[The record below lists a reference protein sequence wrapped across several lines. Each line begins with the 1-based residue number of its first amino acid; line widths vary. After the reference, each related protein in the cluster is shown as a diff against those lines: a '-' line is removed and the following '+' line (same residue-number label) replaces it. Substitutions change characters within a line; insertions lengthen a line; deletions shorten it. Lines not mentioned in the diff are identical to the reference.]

1 MNESSNNQQSN
12 QQGGNSGKGR
22 RNTSNKENLSNF
34 VFGKVQPQAVPLEE
48 AVLGALML
56 DREALPMVM
65 DTLRPESFYLE
76 AHQHIYRAV
85 IRLFERS
92 NPVDLLTVTEELKKA
107 GELDNIGGG
116 YYLVELSNRVASAAN
131 IEYHARIIAQKH
143 IQRELIGVSTRTIRD
158 AYEDTTD
165 VFNLLDEAEKGLF
178 AITQN
183 NLSRSYESMGS
194 LSSKVLKQI
203 EELSKK
209 EDGLTGVPTGFTDL
223 DRLTSGWQPSDL
235 IIIAARPG
243 MGKCLGKG
251 TKVLMFNGSLQ
262 NVEDLNPGD
271 LLMGDD
277 STPRQVLSTTTGR
290 EMMYWVRQNKGM
302 DYRVN
307 ESHILSL
314 KRSRTEWRHQNGAV
328 LNISVK
334 EYLQQSAKF
343 KTNYKG
349 YKTAVEFAERSLAVH
364 PYFLGLWLGDGTSDN
379 SNIST
384 TDEEVVSYLESYADD
399 LGLSLKKHQQAPEK
413 CPIYCIANDRQ
424 HAMGYSLHGMLR
436 DLGVIGNKHIPKD
449 YLINATAKRLELLA
463 GLIDSDG
470 HYLEQSNGFEI
481 TQKNERLAR
490 EIKFLCDSL
499 GFRTSLTA
507 KKAQI
512 TSIGFESTVWR
523 LRIYGDL
530 NKVPVRIQRKQPNP
544 WKSKIN
550 WQVTG
555 IRVEADKVDDYYGF
569 ELDGNGLFLL
579 EDMTVTHNTS
589 MVLAVAL
596 NAARDFN
603 KGIAL
608 FSLEMASTQLVQR
621 LISMESE
628 IPANKFRNG
637 KLEDYEWQMLQSTV
651 ERLNAVPIFIDDTP
665 AINIFE
671 LRAKC
676 RRLKMQHDIQLIVI
690 DYLQLMT
697 GSSDNNRTGNREQE
711 IGSIS
716 RALKSLAKELN
727 VPVIALSQLSRAV
740 EVRGGSKRPQ
750 LSDLRESG
758 CLTGDTLIV
767 DAQTGRRVTIQCLA
781 ERAHQ
786 STFASLGM
794 TEDLKVHPQNLVKA
808 FYSGQKQVFE
818 IKTHS
823 GRSIKA
829 SANHPFFKLNGW
841 TALENLQEG
850 DRIAMPRKINISS
863 PSNPLSKT
871 ELTLLAHLIGDGCI
885 LPKSP
890 YHYTSADKANIEI
903 VNVCA
908 KELFGIEGRI
918 VAQENWW
925 HTYLTSPYHL
935 THRVKHPITIWYEKM
950 GLERVRSYKK
960 RLPDQLFESD
970 EENIALFLHHLWA
983 TDGNISWKTAQ
994 EGRSPS
1000 LAIYYGTTSVI
1011 LAEQVQHLLL
1021 RLGIQ
1026 STVRITRKGNYRP
1039 SFNIWIEGK
1048 DCQTKFL
1055 TLVGCYGERGV
1066 KIPAMQ
1072 LALDAIEG
1080 NPNNDT
1086 IPKEAWHGAIQT
1098 AKEDQGLS
1106 WRSFSEQ
1113 LEMSYAGSTLFKHG
1127 ISRERM
1133 SRIEQFLP
1141 DEKISNLVHS
1151 DIYWDKIKSIS
1162 PLGIEDVYD
1171 ATVLNV
1177 HNFVANDFIVHNSIE
1192 QDADIVSFIYRPE
1205 YYQILEDEQGQS
1217 LKGIAEFIVAKHR
1230 NGALDTIR
1238 LKFTDT
1244 FAKFSNLDD
1253 PSFAGL
1259 SDPLTGPFQP
1269 SVISRQSR
1277 MNDED
1282 IPF

>member
-12 QQGGNSGKGR
+12 QQGGYNGKGR
-22 RNTSNKENLSNF
+22 KNAPNNESLSNF

-76 AHQHIYRAV
+76 SHQQIYRAI

-107 GELDNIGGG
+107 GELDKIGGG

-235 IIIAARPG
+235 IIVAARPG

-251 TKVLMFNGSLQ
+251 TKVLMYNGSLQ

-277 STPRQVLSTTTGR
+277 STPRTILSTTKGQ
-290 EMMYWVRQNKGM
+290 EMMYWVRQNKGI

-314 KRSRTEWRHQNGAV
+314 KRSRTEWKHQNGDV

-349 YKTAVEFAERSLAVH
+349 YKTAVEFAEKALPVH
-364 PYFLGLWLGDGTSDN
+364 PYFLGLWLGDGTSES
-379 SNIST
+379 SNVST
-384 TDEEVVSYLESYADD
+384 TDTEIVSYLKSYADE
-399 LGLSLKKHQQAPEK
+399 LGLELKKVQQAPEK
-413 CPIYCIANDRQ
+413 CPVYRISNDRQ
-424 HAMGYSLHGMLR
+424 NAMGYSLHGLLR
-436 DLGVIGNKHIPKD
+436 ELGVLNNKHIPQD
-449 YLINATAKRLELLA
+449 YLVNSSAKRLELLA
-463 GLIDSDG
+463 GLMDSDG
-470 HYLEQSNGFEI
+470 HYLVQSNGFEI
-481 TQKNERLAR
+481 TQKSEKLAR
-490 EIKFLCDSL
+490 EIKFLCDTL
-499 GFRTSLTA
+499 GFRTSLVA

-512 TSIGFESTVWR
+512 SAIGFETTVWR

-530 NKVPVRIQRKQPNP
+530 DKIPVRIQRKQPNP

-555 IRVEADKVDDYYGF
+555 IQVEADKVDDYYGF

-596 NAARDFN
+596 NAALDFG
-603 KGIAL
+603 KGVAL

-628 IPANKFRNG
+628 IPATKFRNG
-637 KLEDYEWQMLQSTV
+637 KLEDYEWQMLQTTV
-651 ERLNAVPIFIDDTP
+651 ERLNTVPIFIDDTP

-676 RRLKMQHDIQLIVI
+676 RRLKMQHDIQLVII

-697 GSSDNNRTGNREQE
+697 GSSENNRGGNREQE
-711 IGSIS
+711 IGTIS

-740 EVRGGSKRPQ
+740 ETRGGSKRPQ

-758 CLTGDTLIV
+758 
-767 DAQTGRRVTIQCLA
+767 
-781 ERAHQ
+781 
-786 STFASLGM
+786 
-794 TEDLKVHPQNLVKA
+794 
-808 FYSGQKQVFE
+808 
-818 IKTHS
+818 
-823 GRSIKA
+823 
-829 SANHPFFKLNGW
+829 
-841 TALENLQEG
+841 
-850 DRIAMPRKINISS
+850 
-863 PSNPLSKT
+863 
-871 ELTLLAHLIGDGCI
+871 
-885 LPKSP
+885 
-890 YHYTSADKANIEI
+890 
-903 VNVCA
+903 
-908 KELFGIEGRI
+908 
-918 VAQENWW
+918 
-925 HTYLTSPYHL
+925 
-935 THRVKHPITIWYEKM
+935 
-950 GLERVRSYKK
+950 
-960 RLPDQLFESD
+960 
-970 EENIALFLHHLWA
+970 
-983 TDGNISWKTAQ
+983 
-994 EGRSPS
+994 
-1000 LAIYYGTTSVI
+1000 
-1011 LAEQVQHLLL
+1011 
-1021 RLGIQ
+1021 
-1026 STVRITRKGNYRP
+1026 
-1039 SFNIWIEGK
+1039 
-1048 DCQTKFL
+1048 
-1055 TLVGCYGERGV
+1055 
-1066 KIPAMQ
+1066 
-1072 LALDAIEG
+1072 
-1080 NPNNDT
+1080 
-1086 IPKEAWHGAIQT
+1086 
-1098 AKEDQGLS
+1098 
-1106 WRSFSEQ
+1106 
-1113 LEMSYAGSTLFKHG
+1113 
-1127 ISRERM
+1127 
-1133 SRIEQFLP
+1133 
-1141 DEKISNLVHS
+1141 
-1151 DIYWDKIKSIS
+1151 
-1162 PLGIEDVYD
+1162 
-1171 ATVLNV
+1171 
-1177 HNFVANDFIVHNSIE
+1177 SIE

-1217 LKGIAEFIVAKHR
+1217 LKGIAEFIIAKHR
-1230 NGALDTIR
+1230 NGALDTVR

-1253 PSFAGL
+1253 PSFSGMG
-1259 SDPLTGPFQP
+1259 DPLSGPFQP

>member
-1 MNESSNNQQSN
+1 MNESNNNTQSG
-12 QQGGNSGKGR
+12 QQGGSDRKR
-22 RNTSNKENLSNF
+22 RNAPNNESLSNF

-56 DREALPMVM
+56 DREALPLVM
-65 DTLRPESFYLE
+65 DILRPESFYLE
-76 AHQHIYRAV
+76 AHQHIYKAV

-107 GELDNIGGG
+107 GDLDKIGGG

-235 IIIAARPG
+235 IIVAARPG

-251 TKVLMFNGSLQ
+251 TLVLMYDGSLRK
-262 NVEDLNPGD
+262 VEDLVAGE

-277 STPRQVLSTTTGR
+277 STPRTILSTTRGE
-290 EMMYWVRQNKGM
+290 EMMYWVRQHKGI

-314 KRSRTEWRHQNGAV
+314 KGITTATNPAPGEV

-334 EYLQQSAKF
+334 AYLQQSEAF
-343 KTNYKG
+343 KSSYKG
-349 YKTAVEFAERSLAVH
+349 YKTAVDFAEKPVSVH
-364 PYFLGLWLGDGTSDN
+364 PYYLGLWLGADSNTSLPPEPFVFN
-379 SNIST
+379 P
-384 TDEEVVSYLESYADD
+384 ESEGQR
-399 LGLSLKKHQQAPEK
+399 LHSEKQQASQVQPEVQIDK
-413 CPIYCIANDRQ
+413 DRQ
-424 HAMGYSLHGMLR
+424 ASMGYSLQGLLQ
-436 DLGVIGNKHIPKD
+436 DLGVWDDKQVPQD
-449 YLINATAKRLELLA
+449 YLINSKTNRLELLA
-463 GLIDSDG
+463 GLMDG
-470 HYLEQSNGFEI
+470 AGHNLVLSKGIEI
-481 TQKNERLAR
+481 TLKSEKLAR
-490 EIKFLCDSL
+490 GVKFLGDSL
-499 GFRTSLTA
+499 GYRTVLTEE
-507 KKAQI
+507 KAADI
-512 TSIGFESTVWR
+512 ATGTDTEGWR
-523 LRIYGDL
+523 LCFYGEQGQIPL
-530 NKVPVRIQRKQPNP
+530 RMLREQPNP
-544 WKSKIN
+544 WESSKN
-550 WQVTG
+550 WHLTD
-555 IRVEADKVDDYYGF
+555 IRVEADTVDEYYGF

-596 NAARDFN
+596 NAALDFG
-603 KGIAL
+603 KGVAL

-628 IPANKFRNG
+628 IPATKFRNG
-637 KLEDYEWQMLQSTV
+637 KLEDYEWQMLQTTV
-651 ERLNAVPIFIDDTP
+651 ERLNSVPIYIDDTP

-676 RRLKMQHDIQLIVI
+676 RRLKQQHDIQLIII

-697 GSSDNNRTGNREQE
+697 GSTDSSRGGNREQE

-758 CLTGDTLIV
+758 
-767 DAQTGRRVTIQCLA
+767 
-781 ERAHQ
+781 
-786 STFASLGM
+786 
-794 TEDLKVHPQNLVKA
+794 
-808 FYSGQKQVFE
+808 
-818 IKTHS
+818 
-823 GRSIKA
+823 
-829 SANHPFFKLNGW
+829 
-841 TALENLQEG
+841 
-850 DRIAMPRKINISS
+850 
-863 PSNPLSKT
+863 
-871 ELTLLAHLIGDGCI
+871 
-885 LPKSP
+885 
-890 YHYTSADKANIEI
+890 
-903 VNVCA
+903 
-908 KELFGIEGRI
+908 
-918 VAQENWW
+918 
-925 HTYLTSPYHL
+925 
-935 THRVKHPITIWYEKM
+935 
-950 GLERVRSYKK
+950 
-960 RLPDQLFESD
+960 
-970 EENIALFLHHLWA
+970 
-983 TDGNISWKTAQ
+983 
-994 EGRSPS
+994 
-1000 LAIYYGTTSVI
+1000 
-1011 LAEQVQHLLL
+1011 
-1021 RLGIQ
+1021 
-1026 STVRITRKGNYRP
+1026 
-1039 SFNIWIEGK
+1039 
-1048 DCQTKFL
+1048 
-1055 TLVGCYGERGV
+1055 
-1066 KIPAMQ
+1066 
-1072 LALDAIEG
+1072 
-1080 NPNNDT
+1080 
-1086 IPKEAWHGAIQT
+1086 
-1098 AKEDQGLS
+1098 
-1106 WRSFSEQ
+1106 
-1113 LEMSYAGSTLFKHG
+1113 
-1127 ISRERM
+1127 
-1133 SRIEQFLP
+1133 
-1141 DEKISNLVHS
+1141 
-1151 DIYWDKIKSIS
+1151 
-1162 PLGIEDVYD
+1162 
-1171 ATVLNV
+1171 
-1177 HNFVANDFIVHNSIE
+1177 SIE

-1230 NGALDTIR
+1230 NGALDTVK

-1269 SVISRQSR
+1269 SIISRQSR

>member
-1 MNESSNNQQSN
+1 MNDTSNYTPNDR
-12 QQGGNSGKGR
+12 QGGGERKGR
-22 RNTSNKENLSNF
+22 RNAPSNDSLSNF

-107 GELDNIGGG
+107 GELDKIGGG

-143 IQRELIGVSTRTIRD
+143 IQRELISVSTRTIRD

-203 EELSKK
+203 EELSQKK
-209 EDGLTGVPTGFTDL
+209 DGLTGVPSGFTDL

-235 IIIAARPG
+235 IILAARPG

-251 TKVLMFNGSLQ
+251 TKVLMFDGTLKR
-262 NVEDLNPGD
+262 VEELKTGD
-271 LLMGDD
+271 LLMGND
-277 STPRQVLSTTTGR
+277 SRPRTILSTTQGR
-290 EMMYWVRQNKGM
+290 EMMYWVRQNKGI

-314 KRSRTEWRHQNGAV
+314 KRSRTAWRHQNGDV

-334 EYLQQSAKF
+334 EYLAKSPKF

-349 YKTAVEFAERSLAVH
+349 YKTAIEFPDAPLPVQ
-364 PYFLGLWLGDGTSDN
+364 PYFLGLWLGDGNTDS
-379 SNIST
+379 SSIST
-384 TDEEVVSYLESYADD
+384 TDEAVVTYLESYADH
-399 LGLSLKKHQQAPEK
+399 LGLQLKTKKQAANK
-413 CPIYCIANDRQ
+413 CPMYRIANERQ
-424 HAMGYSLHGMLR
+424 HALSYSLHGMLR
-436 DLGVIGNKHIPKD
+436 QLGVLGNRHIPQA
-449 YLINATAKRLELLA
+449 YLSNSSAKRLELLA
-463 GLIDSDG
+463 GLMDSDG
-470 HYLEQSNGFEI
+470 HYLPQSNGFEI
-481 TQKNERLAR
+481 TQKNEALAR
-490 EIKFLCDSL
+490 QIKLLCDSL
-499 GFRTSLTA
+499 GFRTSIRA
-507 KKAQI
+507 KKASI
-512 TSIGFESTVWR
+512 ASIGFQSIVWR

-530 NKVPVRIQRKQPNP
+530 EKVPVRVARKQPNP
-544 WKSKIN
+544 WRAKVN

-589 MVLAVAL
+589 MVLATAL

-603 KGIAL
+603 KGVAV

-651 ERLNAVPIFIDDTP
+651 ERLNTVPIFIDDTP

-676 RRLKMQHDIQLIVI
+676 RRLKMQYDIQLVII

-697 GSSDNNRTGNREQE
+697 GSSENNRNGNREQE

-758 CLTGDTLIV
+758 CLVGETLLT
-767 DAQTGRRVTIQCLA
+767 DAVSGKRFRIKDLA
-781 ERAHQ
+781 EKKSEHRFE
-786 STFASLGM
+786 TASVQG
-794 TEDLKVHPQNLVKA
+794 DLKITNMPISNV
-808 FYSGQKQVFE
+808 FFSGHKPVF
-818 IKTHS
+818 KLSTRS
-823 GRSIKA
+823 GRSILA
-829 SANHPFFKLNGW
+829 TANHPFLKVHGW
-841 TALENLQEG
+841 SRLDALHAG
-850 DRIAMPRKINISS
+850 DKIALPRAIKISK
-863 PSNPLSKT
+863 PGNPLSDD
-871 ELTLLAHLIGDGCI
+871 ELVLLAHLLGDGCI
-885 LPKSP
+885 LPKQP
-890 YHYTSADKANIEI
+890 YHYTSADDQNIEAVVQTAQQI
-903 VNVCA
+903 
-908 KELFGIEGRI
+908 FGITARI
-918 VAQENWW
+918 VQQQNWK
-925 HTYLTSPYHL
+925 HAYLSAPTHL
-935 THRVKHPITIWYEKM
+935 THGKKHPITVWYEQL
-950 GLERVRSYKK
+950 GLERVRSWEK
-960 RLPDQLFESD
+960 RLPEALFECD
-970 EENIALFLHHLWA
+970 ESKIALFLSHLWA
-983 TDGNISWKTAQ
+983 TDGNISWKILR
-994 EGRSPS
+994 GRKNAA
-1000 LAIYYGTTSVI
+1000 AIYYATTSGV

-1021 RLGIQ
+1021 RLGIW
-1026 STVRITRKGNYRP
+1026 STIREVAQPQHRP
-1039 SFNIWIEGK
+1039 IFQVHLSGVEN
-1048 DCQTKFL
+1048 QTLFL
-1055 TLVGCYGERGV
+1055 QKVGCHGQRG
-1066 KIPAMQ
+1066 
-1072 LALDAIEG
+1072 ALVPEMLEALSQIQS
-1080 NPNNDT
+1080 NPNPDT
-1086 IPKEAWHGAIQT
+1086 IPKEAWKTMVEPCKNAVGM
-1098 AKEDQGLS
+1098 S
-1106 WRSFSEQ
+1106 WRTLSAG
-1113 LEMSYAGSTLFKHG
+1113 LETQYCGTTLFKSG
-1127 ISRERM
+1127 ISRARMERLC
-1133 SRIEQFLP
+1133 QVLP
-1141 DEKISNLVHS
+1141 FDPICYLAKSDVFWDEIV
-1151 DIYWDKIKSIS
+1151 SIV
-1162 PLGIEDVYD
+1162 PAGFADVYD
-1171 ATVLNV
+1171 ATVPGT
-1177 HNFVANDFIVHNSIE
+1177 HNFVANDIIVHNSIE

-1217 LKGIAEFIVAKHR
+1217 LKGVAEFIIAKHR
-1230 NGALDTIR
+1230 NGALDTIK

-1253 PSFAGL
+1253 PAFAGL
-1259 SDPLTGPFQP
+1259 QDPLSGPFQP